1 MLHVTNVSCSCFT
14 ESSIKCLSISVCE
27 LFLPDTRPSKVR
39 WQVRAKTA
47 ASPVILYSGQHF
59 ILCKSP
65 GQYKLDS
72 FWMQIPVARQRR
84 VQWVTFCIW
93 ISEMNGW
100 ILMSEAWWPRTIT
113 QLTPPT
119 HYLSVTIKGKVIYL
133 DYFFSS
139 FHCLGK
145 SFLHLFHS
153 IVSSVT
159 EN

>member
-1 MLHVTNVSCSCFT
+1 
-14 ESSIKCLSISVCE
+14 
-27 LFLPDTRPSKVR
+27 
-39 WQVRAKTA
+39 
-47 ASPVILYSGQHF
+47 
-59 ILCKSP
+59 
-65 GQYKLDS
+65 
-72 FWMQIPVARQRR
+72 MQIPVAGQRR

-100 ILMSEAWWPRTIT
+100 ILMSEGGLAPS
-113 QLTPPT
+113 LTSPT
-119 HYLSVTIKGKVIYL
+119 HYLSATIKGKVIYL